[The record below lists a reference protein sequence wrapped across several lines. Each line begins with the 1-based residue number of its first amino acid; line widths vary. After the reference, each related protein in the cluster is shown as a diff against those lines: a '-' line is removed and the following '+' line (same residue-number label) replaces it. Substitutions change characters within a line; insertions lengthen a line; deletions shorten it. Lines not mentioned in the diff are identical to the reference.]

1 MTIYEVSLQFP
12 AAIADDYRAWL
23 AAHVR
28 QMLELPGFI
37 SADVFEFAPAEP
49 SAECGMCVQYHLQ
62 DATALAQYLDIYAPS
77 MRAQGAAAFGDQVR
91 ASRRVLQPLVHMLAP
106 HVHAALTR

>member
-23 AAHVR
+23 AAHVL
-28 QMLELPGFI
+28 LELPGFI
-37 SADVFEFAPAEP
+37 SADVFECVPDEPSP

-62 DATALAQYLDIYAPS
+62 DSTALAQYLDIYAPS
-77 MRAQGAAAFGDQVR
+77 MRAQGVAAFGAQVR